1 MPNETKSASISK
13 MAFWVGCAMSA
24 PPVLLLLMSGV
35 MKIIENADAVKGFAG
50 WPQGVVVPIG
60 IVEITCTVIYLVP
73 RTSVL
78 GAILLT
84 GYLGGATATVVQMGA
99 AGFVVMTVGLGVLLW
114 GGLYMR
120 EPRVRALIPLKSR
133 P

>member
-1 MPNETKSASISK
+1 
-13 MAFWVGCAMSA
+13 MSA

-35 MKIIENADAVKGFAG
+35 MKIAQNADAVKGFAS
-50 WPQGVVVPIG
+50 WPAGVVVPIG
-60 IVEITCTVIYLVP
+60 IVEITCTIIYLVP

-84 GYLGGATATVVQMGA
+84 GYLGGATATVVQMGTPYFA
-99 AGFVVMTVGLGVLLW
+99 IMTVGLGMLVW
-114 GGLYMR
+114 GGLFMR

-133 P
+133 R

>member
-1 MPNETKSASISK
+1 
-13 MAFWVGCAMSA
+13 MSA

-35 MKIIENADAVKGFAG
+35 MKIMQSAEVVKGFAS
-50 WPQGVVVPIG
+50 WPSGVVVPLG

-84 GYLGGATATVVQMGA
+84 GYLGGATATVVQMGTFN
-99 AGFVVMTVGLGVLLW
+99 FVFMTVGLGVLLW

-120 EPRVRALIPLKSR
+120 EPRVRALIPLKS
-133 P
+133 